1 MNAKIK
7 DKVRSILEL
16 VPSTR
21 DNDSELISIFWEQ
34 ELGHEMIN
42 LSAESFLR
50 SALSYALC
58 ADAYPSANETP
69 SLLGKRAQLIV
80 ELISFLR
87 THNPG
92 FRVKS
97 SSPA

>member
-42 LSAESFLR
+42 LSAERFLTMFASSNVLTGAESIR
-50 SALSYALC
+50 RARQRIQEQ
-58 ADAYPSANETP
+58 NE
-69 SLLGKRAQLIV
+69 
-80 ELISFLR
+80 ELRGIKYQVRKVLAEEVR
-87 THNPG
+87 QTI
-92 FRVKS
+92 KDL
-97 SSPA
+97 

>member
-7 DKVRSILEL
+7 DKVKSILEL

-42 LSAESFLR
+42 LSAERFLTMFAHSNVLTNAETIR
-50 SALSYALC
+50 RTRQKIQEQ
-58 ADAYPSANETP
+58 NED
-69 SLLGKRAQLIV
+69 
-80 ELISFLR
+80 LR
-87 THNPG
+87 GLKFKVRKVLAEEVRQTI
-92 FRVKS
+92 KDL
-97 SSPA
+97 

>member
-7 DKVRSILEL
+7 DKVKSILEL

-42 LSAESFLR
+42 LSAERFLTMFAHSNVLTNAETIR
-50 SALSYALC
+50 RTRQKIQEQ
-58 ADAYPSANETP
+58 NE
-69 SLLGKRAQLIV
+69 
-80 ELISFLR
+80 ELRGLKFKVRKVLAEEVRQTIKDL
-87 THNPG
+87 
-92 FRVKS
+92 
-97 SSPA
+97 

>member
-7 DKVRSILEL
+7 DKVKSILEL

-42 LSAESFLR
+42 LSAERFLTMFAHSNVLTNAETIR
-50 SALSYALC
+50 RTRQKIQEQ
-58 ADAYPSANETP
+58 NED
-69 SLLGKRAQLIV
+69 
-80 ELISFLR
+80 LR
-87 THNPG
+87 GLKFKVRKVLAEEVRKTI
-92 FRVKS
+92 KYL
-97 SSPA
+97 

>member
-7 DKVRSILEL
+7 DKVKSILEL

-42 LSAESFLR
+42 LSAERFLTMFAHSNILTNAETIR
-50 SALSYALC
+50 RTRQKIQEQ
-58 ADAYPSANETP
+58 NED
-69 SLLGKRAQLIV
+69 
-80 ELISFLR
+80 LR
-87 THNPG
+87 GLKFKVRKVLAEEVRKTI
-92 FRVKS
+92 KDL
-97 SSPA
+97 

>member
-42 LSAESFLR
+42 LSAERFLTMFAHSNVLTNAESIR
-50 SALSYALC
+50 RNRQKIQEQ
-58 ADAYPSANETP
+58 NEH
-69 SLLGKRAQLIV
+69 LRGLKYKVRQILGEEVRQTIKDL
-80 ELISFLR
+80 
-87 THNPG
+87 
-92 FRVKS
+92 
-97 SSPA
+97 

>member
-42 LSAESFLR
+42 LSAERFLTMFAHSNVLTNAETIR
-50 SALSYALC
+50 RTRQKVQEQ
-58 ADAYPSANETP
+58 NE
-69 SLLGKRAQLIV
+69 
-80 ELISFLR
+80 ELRGLKYQVRKILAEEVR
-87 THNPG
+87 QTI
-92 FRVKS
+92 KDL
-97 SSPA
+97 

>member
-42 LSAESFLR
+42 LSAERFLTMFAHSNVLTNAESIR
-50 SALSYALC
+50 RARQKIQEQNEHLRGLKYKVRQILSQEVRQTIKDL
-58 ADAYPSANETP
+58 
-69 SLLGKRAQLIV
+69 
-80 ELISFLR
+80 
-87 THNPG
+87 
-92 FRVKS
+92 
-97 SSPA
+97 

>member
-7 DKVRSILEL
+7 DKVKSILEL

-42 LSAESFLR
+42 LSAERFLTMFAHSNVLTNAETIR
-50 SALSYALC
+50 RTRQKIQEQ
-58 ADAYPSANETP
+58 NED
-69 SLLGKRAQLIV
+69 
-80 ELISFLR
+80 LR
-87 THNPG
+87 GLKFQVRKVLAEEVRQTI
-92 FRVKS
+92 KYL
-97 SSPA
+97 

>member
-34 ELGHEMIN
+34 ELGHEMID
-42 LSAESFLR
+42 LSAERFLTMFAHSNVLTNAESIR
-50 SALSYALC
+50 RARQKIQEQ
-58 ADAYPSANETP
+58 NEH
-69 SLLGKRAQLIV
+69 LRGLKYRVRQILGEEVRKT
-80 ELISFLR
+80 ISDL
-87 THNPG
+87 
-92 FRVKS
+92 
-97 SSPA
+97 

>member
-42 LSAESFLR
+42 LSAERFLTMFAHSNVLTNAESIR
-50 SALSYALC
+50 RNRQKIQEQNEHLRGLKYKVRQILSQEVRQTIKDL
-58 ADAYPSANETP
+58 
-69 SLLGKRAQLIV
+69 
-80 ELISFLR
+80 
-87 THNPG
+87 
-92 FRVKS
+92 
-97 SSPA
+97 

>member
-7 DKVRSILEL
+7 DKVKSILEL

-42 LSAESFLR
+42 LSAERFLTMFAHSNVLTNAETIR
-50 SALSYALC
+50 RTRQKIQEQ
-58 ADAYPSANETP
+58 NED
-69 SLLGKRAQLIV
+69 
-80 ELISFLR
+80 LR
-87 THNPG
+87 GLKFKVRKVLAEEVRKTI
-92 FRVKS
+92 KDL
-97 SSPA
+97 

>member
-42 LSAESFLR
+42 LSAERFLTMFAHSNVLTNAESIR
-50 SALSYALC
+50 RNRQKIQEQNEHLRGLKYKVRQILSEEVRQTIKNL
-58 ADAYPSANETP
+58 
-69 SLLGKRAQLIV
+69 
-80 ELISFLR
+80 
-87 THNPG
+87 
-92 FRVKS
+92 
-97 SSPA
+97 